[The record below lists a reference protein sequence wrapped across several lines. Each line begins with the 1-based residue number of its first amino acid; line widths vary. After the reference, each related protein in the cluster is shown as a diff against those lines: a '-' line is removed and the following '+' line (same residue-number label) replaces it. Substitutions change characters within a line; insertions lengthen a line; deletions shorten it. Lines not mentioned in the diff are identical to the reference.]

1 MARKVAL
8 HDRDIA
14 ILSLLVERRVET
26 LDYLHEA
33 VFAGLS
39 RKRVLNRLGDL
50 ARAGYLERLSVTLH
64 DGPGRPESVY
74 RLGPRAKP
82 ALELRS
88 ARGHEAF
95 RGRRFNPT
103 LRESSIDHQ
112 VMTNRV
118 GDWLGARLRP
128 EHLLPAPG
136 KGDAFRHRP
145 DATYVAADADPHG
158 RRTVYLEVDLGH
170 YSRERILGKI
180 NAFLQAPDARAMLL
194 VAPTPERAALL
205 GLWARDIYGEA
216 ITERLQTL
224 TFAEIRAGG
233 YLRPGTEPTS
243 DAIQNAA

>member
-1 MARKVAL
+1 MARNVAL
-8 HDRDIA
+8 HARDIK

-26 LDYLHEA
+26 LDYLHETL
-33 VFAGLS
+33 FPGLS

-64 DGPGRPESVY
+64 GEFQPKSVY

-82 ALELRS
+82 ALELRN
-88 ARGHEAF
+88 AHGHETL

-103 LRESSIDHQ
+103 LRASSIDHQ

-136 KGDAFRHRP
+136 NGDAFRHRP
-145 DATYVAADADPHG
+145 DATYLAAQADAHG

-194 VAPTPERAALL
+194 IAPTQERAALL
-205 GLWARDIYGEA
+205 GLWARDLYGDA
-216 ITERLQTL
+216 IAERLQTL
-224 TFAEIRAGG
+224 TFAEIRTGG

-243 DAIQNAA
+243 EEIQNAA